1 MNNQTQMMRAGRPV
15 PSVRGKH
22 AKGGPRTESPRENAI
37 RVLLTALVLAAL
49 TASSAA
55 LAGHADGHAAA
66 HGLMGSGY
74 ILNAPWMY

>member
-1 MNNQTQMMRAGRPV
+1 
-15 PSVRGKH
+15 
-22 AKGGPRTESPRENAI
+22 
-37 RVLLTALVLAAL
+37 VLAAL